1 MLLLIVNP
9 EHSLNI
15 LFELLLLIRRLLGVD
30 VPILLLWRRRRLFHE
45 MSPSAWVSTL
55 KV

>member
-1 MLLLIVNP
+1 LLLLIVNP

-30 VPILLLWRRRRLFHE
+30 VPILLLWWRRRLFHD
-45 MSPSAWVSTL
+45 VSLST
-55 KV
+55 